1 MSAIKY
7 IKTAFVF
14 IGLISLALV
23 ANADNQP
30 NRPFQIHKLEEV
42 GLEVWVPGNPKWVLA
57 IDDRATSN
65 ALVLSTP
72 PLYYPVT
79 AIEIILNKNV
89 TVSNADL
96 LTVATSSLEEVRR
109 SANVKPRGQDQ
120 ELTKVTFGNIEAYQD
135 QFNVDFEG
143 KSYSM
148 QTFMGVFPTGQSVTM
163 LVTTPEGQIND
174 ISVMRNKIFKKLSVL
189 P

>member
-1 MSAIKY
+1 MSAIKF

-14 IGLISLALV
+14 IGLISFALV
-23 ANADNQP
+23 AIADNQP
-30 NRPFQIHKLEEV
+30 NRPFRIHKLEEA
-42 GLEVWVPGNPKWVLA
+42 GLEVWVPANPEWTLA
-57 IDDRATSN
+57 IDETSN
-65 ALVLSTP
+65 AVVLSTP
-72 PLYYPVT
+72 PFYYPVT
-79 AIEIILNKNV
+79 GIEITLNKN
-89 TVSNADL
+89 TRVSNADL

-135 QFNVDFEG
+135 QFNVAFEG